1 MSQSLFSP
9 SWYRVAD
16 LKPRLRSHLEIHRH
30 HYRGELWY
38 VLQDHSSGRFQR
50 FTPSAYLLIGLM
62 DGQHS
67 VQELWE
73 TGRARLGENA
83 PTQDE
88 VIRLLSQLHAV
99 NALQTDVVPDTAEML
114 KRFEKQR
121 YGKLKQNLRSPLFM
135 RFSLLDPE
143 RILNLFLPLVR
154 PAFGWVGAIIWLA
167 VVGHGVYLAGLHW
180 PQLTENLTDRVLA
193 PSNLVIL
200 WLTFPFLKAFHEFGH
215 AFAVKVRG
223 GEVHEMGIMLLVF
236 NPIPYVDA
244 SAASAFRNKR
254 ERALVGA
261 AGMIAEL
268 FIAALA
274 LWLWTSVEPGP
285 LRAVAF
291 NVILIAGVSTLL
303 FNGNPLLRY
312 DAYYILSDLLEI
324 PNMGSRGI
332 RYIGY
337 LFQRYLLFAKDA
349 EPPFSAAG
357 ERVWFVVY
365 TIAAFFYR
373 IFIFTSII
381 LFVAG
386 KFFFIGVLIACW
398 GIFNMFVMPV
408 IKIVK
413 FLVTSPK
420 LRRRRAWAIAAS
432 LLVLSTV
439 VALVILVP
447 VPLGTQSQGVIWIP
461 EHAFVRAGT
470 EGFVDRLNVAS
481 GSSVD
486 TGDPVIECSDP
497 FLPAEIRVL
506 VARLRELTA
515 VYDTRMVTDRVQA
528 KITLEEIQQVEAE
541 LADARRRE
549 DDLTVRSAAAG
560 KIMIPMADDLPG
572 RFVRRGELLGYVLDR
587 SAMIARVVVNQAD
600 VDFVR
605 QKTMDVKV
613 RFPEEIARK
622 MPARILREVPAA
634 TDQLPSRT
642 LSQEGGGEIAVDP
655 REMAGIKAF
664 QKFFLFDILLPPP
677 QRVYNVG
684 GRVYVRFDH
693 GREPLAYRWYRS
705 LRQLFLRKFNV

>member
-38 VLQDHSSGRFQR
+38 VLQDHASGRFQR

-62 DGQHS
+62 DGQQS